1 MYESAIAAVVI
12 YYSLLFLIRPHPGL
26 RLRSETRP
34 ALLPQA
40 PASTQKAAPSSELP
54 ESKPATAAIDRDL
67 RAEPT
72 AHLEQGE
79 QAKQKIVS
87 PSAGGLAERLR
98 LGLAKTRS
106 QLFGSIELL
115 FAGRDAAVQREE
127 VLESLF
133 EVLIRSDVGVTTTER
148 LVAAVRARIHGQAL
162 GNLAVM
168 KHALGEEILGLFEKV
183 QPAGSGSGQHAQ
195 RNRLA
200 ELLDPAA
207 VLSAPD
213 ESDPLVVMIV
223 GVNGV
228 GKTTTTGKLAKR
240 LRDHGHPVVLGAA
253 DTFRAAAVE
262 QLKIWADRAQ
272 AEFVTFS
279 DGSDPASVAFETV
292 KRGVEL
298 QAKQRASGGPR
309 AVCLVD
315 TAGRLHNRKDLME
328 ELAKVKRV
336 MAKNCQA
343 APHEVLLVVDA
354 TTGQNAI
361 QQAKIFGEAVTVNGL
376 VLTKLDGT
384 AKGGVALAVAGDLGL
399 PIHFVGVGEALD
411 DLQAFEPRQFTA
423 ALLGEDLATI

>member
-1 MYESAIAAVVI
+1 MTMYESAIAAVVI
-12 YYSLLFLIRPHPGL
+12 YYSLLFLLRPHPGL
-26 RLRSETRP
+26 RAEPKP
-34 ALLPQA
+34 APSLPEVAVAAQQA
-40 PASTQKAAPSSELP
+40 AVSSELP
-54 ESKPATAAIDRDL
+54 ESKPAAAELPPVIS
-67 RAEPT
+67 
-72 AHLEQGE
+72 EQ
-79 QAKQKIVS
+79 KLVS
-87 PSAGGLAERLR
+87 PPGGGLAERLR

-148 LVAAVRARIHGQAL
+148 LVAAVRARIHGQSL

-183 QPAGSGSGQHAQ
+183 QPAGGGSSQPGQQ
-195 RNRLA
+195 NSLV
-200 ELLDPAA
+200 ELLSPTPAPS
-207 VLSAPD
+207 VLDDA
-213 ESDPLVVMIV
+213 DPLVVMIV

-240 LRDHGHPVVLGAA
+240 LRDRGHPVVLGAA

-262 QLKIWADRAQ
+262 QLRIWADRAQ

-298 QAKQRASGGPR
+298 QAKQIASRGPR
-309 AVCLVD
+309 AICLVD

-411 DLQAFEPRQFTA
+411 DLQTFEPRQFTA
-423 ALLGEDLATI
+423 ALLGEDVIVG

>member
-1 MYESAIAAVVI
+1 MSVYESAIAAVVI
-12 YYSLLFLIRPHPGL
+12 YYSLWFLIRPHPGL
-26 RLRSETRP
+26 WRREPLAQSEARPLAPKQVPAPERQQAPVAMAP
-34 ALLPQA
+34 ALRPETPFAEETLA
-40 PASTQKAAPSSELP
+40 PTVTP
-54 ESKPATAAIDRDL
+54 PA
-67 RAEPT
+67 
-72 AHLEQGE
+72 
-79 QAKQKIVS
+79 V
-87 PSAGGLAERLR
+87 GLAERLR
-98 LGLAKTRS
+98 AGLSKTRS
-106 QLFGSIELL
+106 QIFGNIELL
-115 FAGRDAAVQREE
+115 FAGREAAAQREE

-133 EVLIRSDVGVTTTER
+133 EVLIRSDVGVTTSER
-148 LVAAVRARIHGQAL
+148 LVAAVRQRIHGQAL
-162 GNLAVM
+162 GNLGVM
-168 KHALGEEILGLFEKV
+168 KHALGQEILSLFEKV
-183 QPAGSGSGQHAQ
+183 QHPARYGAEVSDSSHTQ
-195 RNRLA
+195 RLVD
-200 ELLDPAA
+200 LLEGRQPPSSLGA
-207 VLSAPD
+207 
-213 ESDPLVVMIV
+213 SDPLVVMIV

-240 LRDHGHPVVLGAA
+240 LRDRGHPVVLGAA

-262 QLKIWADRAQ
+262 QLRIWADRAE

-298 QAKQRASGGPR
+298 QAQQRSSGSPR
-309 AVCLVD
+309 AICLVD

-336 MAKNCQA
+336 MAKNCPA

-399 PIHFVGVGEALD
+399 PICFVGVGESLE
-411 DLQAFEPRQFTA
+411 DLQAFDARQFTA
-423 ALLGEDLATI
+423 ALLGDEPSLPT